1 MPSRAE
7 RFGRLERWAKLQEWV
22 ISVAQLY
29 SLGFTADEI
38 RGLVERHYLHRVH
51 RGVYAVGQRQLS
63 RRGWLWAA
71 LLACGDTS
79 FLSHRTGAGL
89 RGLVGLN
96 AWRIEVSV
104 VGHGSRQRSN
114 LTIHHLG
121 KPPDAGEVKLLGG
134 LRVSSVERLFIE
146 LAPSS
151 SLDQLDQM
159 LQLATRKNIL
169 NIPKM
174 EAAIAR
180 HAGARGMAKLSA
192 AIADYRPRPFDKSGL
207 ERVVAAG
214 IAADP
219 SIPAPERN
227 IYLKAGGI
235 SWEID
240 FFWRRERVALE
251 ADGGQYH
258 LTPQDKEKD
267 RIKDAKLMAVGIT
280 PLRVTDVRWELDA
293 AGAMD
298 DLRTI
303 LRLRSNPAA

>member
-1 MPSRAE
+1 MTPRAE
-7 RFGRLERWAKLQEWV
+7 RLVALERLAKRQEWV
-22 ISVAQLY
+22 IFIAQLY
-29 SLGFTADEI
+29 DLGFTADEI
-38 RGLVERHYLHRVH
+38 RGLVERRYLHRVH
-51 RGVYAVGQRQLS
+51 RGVYAVGHRQLT
-63 RRGWLWAA
+63 RRGWMWAA

-79 FLSHRTGAGL
+79 FLSHRTAAGL
-89 RGLVGLN
+89 RGLAGLN
-96 AWRIEVSV
+96 AWKIEVSV
-104 VGHGSRQRSN
+104 VRPGSRQRSN
-114 LTIHHLG
+114 LTIHHLRR
-121 KPPDAGEVKLLGG
+121 PPDAQEVKLLDG
-134 LRVSSVERLFIE
+134 LRVSSVERLFVE
-146 LAPSS
+146 LAPGS
-151 SLDQLDQM
+151 SLAQLDQM
-159 LQLATRKNIL
+159 LQLAARKNIL
-169 NIPKM
+169 HVDKM

-180 HAGARGMAKLSA
+180 HAGAGGMAKLRA

-207 ERVVAAG
+207 ERVVAAA

-219 SIPAPERN
+219 SIPTPERN

-240 FFWRRERVALE
+240 FFWRGERVALE
-251 ADGGQYH
+251 VDGGQYH

-280 PLRVTDVRWELDA
+280 PLRVTDVRWDLDA